1 MQLTTSAPCRPNTA
15 YTIGGVSWAAKRRIQ
30 RKALH
35 RCRSKK
41 QLDVPHKIQYLDSQ
55 HYTDELDNCYS
66 TMCPQDICEVDKMPR
81 RQIGDNCCACPEE
94 LHNCYTREVWSAKK
108 KEWCCKYKQRGCS
121 PPNFTYIGPSG
132 DPTPAPA
139 PPTPAPAPST
149 PST

>member
-55 HYTDELDNCYS
+55 
-66 TMCPQDICEVDKMPR
+66 
-81 RQIGDNCCACPEE
+81 
-94 LHNCYTREVWSAKK
+94 
-108 KEWCCKYKQRGCS
+108 
-121 PPNFTYIGPSG
+121 PNFNYTNGPSG
-132 DPTPAPA
+132 NTISSPAKILNDRYNNNDIIALRMFDGNKVLEQSTSQISLSLHRKGDINGLFGVDKENDPRGENRIGIIYTNNVKGI
-139 PPTPAPAPST
+139 
-149 PST
+149 